1 VRRCGG
7 AGRIRSGGEGKAGR
21 SHTEAVPARRGDGS
35 RRIGRIPAWIRGAA
49 VDPAQMRRRPAVD
62 PARRRRRPA
71 ADPARADGEAAAPDG
86 GGTR

>member
-1 VRRCGG
+1 MRRCGG

-21 SHTEAVPARRGDGS
+21 SHTEAVPARRGGGS
-35 RRIGRIPAWIRGAA
+35 RQIVRIPAWIRGVAA
-49 VDPAQMRRRPAVD
+49 DPHLDPWRPM
-62 PARRRRRPA
+62 